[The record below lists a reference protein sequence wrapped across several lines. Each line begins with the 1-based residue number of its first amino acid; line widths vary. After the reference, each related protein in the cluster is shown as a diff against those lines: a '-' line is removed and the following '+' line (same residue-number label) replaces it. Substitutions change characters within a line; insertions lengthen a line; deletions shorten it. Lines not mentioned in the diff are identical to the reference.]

1 MFLFATASR
10 LTLRWLLHSFA
21 LRWLSLC
28 SLALGN
34 LTLRWLLRSFALWSG
49 LALGNLTLRWLSF
62 CWHVCTP
69 PFIFELVH
77 ESSEFPPCASCTSG
91 YKYFIAKF
99 FLQQ

>member
-28 SLALGN
+28 S
-34 LTLRWLLRSFALWSG
+34 